1 MTQER
6 VLGIVASG
14 LVLAL
19 GATPTAAQEVVDSSG
34 VVIDGPPPPEPP
46 TVIARAADGRATIR
60 AVRVE
65 RLTVDGVLDEG
76 VYQDVLP
83 AAGFIQQE
91 PLEGAPATERT
102 ELWVLFD
109 DDHIYLSARCWH
121 SAPESEWIVNEMRR
135 DSPNVASGEFV
146 GVLLDTFYDRRNGS
160 NFGINPLGGRL
171 DSQLTDERGVNLDWN
186 PIWELRTGRFEGGW
200 TFEAAIPFT
209 SLRYRPGRAQVWG
222 INLMRNVQWKNER
235 SFLVPIPAARGQ
247 AGIMQASL
255 AATLVGLEVPEEGQS
270 FEVKPYAITDL
281 TSDRLADPPLSNDL
295 HGDIGLDV
303 KYGVTHNLVA
313 DLTVNTDFAQVEADL
328 QQVNLTRFSLFF
340 PEKREFFLE
349 NQGLFAFGGA
359 GAGPFG
365 GGGSTPVL
373 FYSRRIG
380 LEDGRE
386 VPVDVGGRLTGRIG
400 AFSVGALNI
409 QTGDEPVTATPS
421 TNFTAIRVK
430 RDVLRRSSLGAIFTR
445 RSRSAAAVGSSE
457 TYGLDGTF
465 GFYDNLSVDTYWAR
479 TRTRGFEDDVSYRGQ
494 LDYSGDRYG
503 VRVER
508 LVVGTDFNPE
518 VGFLRRRDFE
528 RSFGSF
534 RFSPRPR
541 SIAAIRKFS
550 LGAQI
555 DYITDRAG
563 LLETREAQG
572 VFGIELENG
581 DNYNISYTRNYE
593 FLKQPFRIAPGV
605 TIPVGGYSFQE
616 VRTSYAFGPQ
626 RRLAGRLSAQHGS
639 FFSGT
644 RTSVG
649 FTGGRLELT
658 PQLSI
663 EPSVSVNWVDLPEG
677 SFTTELVTTRA
688 TYTVTPSMFVSAL
701 VQYNSSN
708 DSLGANLRF
717 RWEYQPGSELFVVY
731 NEQRDTL
738 ARGYPELE
746 NRAFVVKINRLFS
759 F

>member
-1 MTQER
+1 M
-6 VLGIVASG
+6 
-14 LVLAL
+14 
-19 GATPTAAQEVVDSSG
+19 
-34 VVIDGPPPPEPP
+34 
-46 TVIARAADGRATIR
+46 
-60 AVRVE
+60 
-65 RLTVDGVLDEG
+65 
-76 VYQDVLP
+76 
-83 AAGFIQQE
+83 
-91 PLEGAPATERT
+91 
-102 ELWVLFD
+102 
-109 DDHIYLSARCWH
+109 
-121 SAPESEWIVNEMRR
+121 
-135 DSPNVASGEFV
+135 
-146 GVLLDTFYDRRNGS
+146 
-160 NFGINPLGGRL
+160 
-171 DSQLTDERGVNLDWN
+171 
-186 PIWELRTGRFEGGW
+186 
-200 TFEAAIPFT
+200 
-209 SLRYRPGRAQVWG
+209 
-222 INLMRNVQWKNER
+222 
-235 SFLVPIPAARGQ
+235 
-247 AGIMQASL
+247 
-255 AATLVGLEVPEEGQS
+255 
-270 FEVKPYAITDL
+270 
-281 TSDRLADPPLSNDL
+281 
-295 HGDIGLDV
+295 
-303 KYGVTHNLVA
+303 
-313 DLTVNTDFAQVEADL
+313 
-328 QQVNLTRFSLFF
+328 
-340 PEKREFFLE
+340 
-349 NQGLFAFGGA
+349 
-359 GAGPFG
+359 
-365 GGGSTPVL
+365 
-373 FYSRRIG
+373 
-380 LEDGRE
+380 
-386 VPVDVGGRLTGRIG
+386 
-400 AFSVGALNI
+400 GALNI

-445 RSRSAAAVGSSE
+445 RSRSAAALGSSE

-465 GFYDNLSVDTYWAR
+465 GFYDNLSVNTYWAR
-479 TRTRGFEDDVSYRGQ
+479 TRTRGFEDDVSYSGQ

-649 FTGGRLELT
+649 FTGGRLEVT

-738 ARGYPELE
+738 ASGYPELE

>member
-1 MTQER
+1 M
-6 VLGIVASG
+6 
-14 LVLAL
+14 LAL
-19 GATPTAAQEVVDSSG
+19 GGTSAAAQNRVDRVG
-34 VVIDGPPPPEPP
+34 IVIDGPPPPQPP
-46 TVIARAADGRATIR
+46 AVITRGADGRATIR

-65 RLTVDGVLDEG
+65 RLTVDGVLDEL
-76 VYQDVLP
+76 VYQEVPP
-83 AAGFIQQE
+83 AAEFIQQE
-91 PLEGAPATERT
+91 PLEGAPASEQTEI
-102 ELWVLFD
+102 WVLFD
-109 DDHIYLSARCWH
+109 DDHIYLSVRAWH

-146 GVLLDTFYDRRNGS
+146 GVLLDTFYDRRNG
-160 NFGINPLGGRL
+160 NMFGINPLGGRL
-171 DSQLTDERGVNLDWN
+171 DGQMTDERSVNLDWN

-209 SLRYRPGRAQVWG
+209 ALRYRAGRAQVWG
-222 INLMRNVQWKNER
+222 INFMRNVQWKNER
-235 SFLVPIPAARGQ
+235 SFLVPVPAARGQ

-255 AATLVGLEVPEEGQS
+255 AATLVGLEVPEEIQRI
-270 FEVKPYAITDL
+270 EIKPYAITDL

-303 KYGVTHNLVA
+303 KVDVTHNLVA
-313 DLTVNTDFAQVEADL
+313 DVTVNTDFAQVEADL

-380 LEDGRE
+380 LEQGRE
-386 VPVDVGGRLTGRIG
+386 VPLDVGGRLTGRVG
-400 AFSVGALNI
+400 AFRVGVLNI
-409 QTGDEPVTATPS
+409 QTGTEPVTATPS
-421 TNFTAIRVK
+421 TNFTAVRVT
-430 RDVLRRSSLGAIFTR
+430 RDVLRRSSVGAIFMR
-445 RSRSAAAVGSSE
+445 RSRSTEALGSNE

-465 GFYDNLSVDTYWAR
+465 GFYDNLNINTYWAR

-494 LDYSGDRYG
+494 LDYAGDRYG

-518 VGFLRRRDFE
+518 IGFLPRHDFE

-550 LGAQI
+550 VGAQI

-572 VFGIELENG
+572 RFGIELENG
-581 DNYNISYTRNYE
+581 DNFTLSYTRNYE
-593 FLKQPFRIAPGV
+593 FLKQPFRIGPGV
-605 TIPVGGYSFQE
+605 TIPVGGYSFQD

-626 RRLAGRLSAQHGS
+626 RRLAGRLSAQHGG
-639 FFSGT
+639 FFSGN
-644 RTSVG
+644 RTNVRLS
-649 FTGGRLELT
+649 GRLEVI

-677 SFTTELVTTRA
+677 SFTTELVTTRT

-738 ARGYPELE
+738 TPRFPDLI
-746 NRAFVVKINRLFS
+746 KINRLFR